1 MKNLYLVKMGMDYT
15 AESAPDMMGSDVGNY
30 RIRGTFHD
38 KNGDVIFVEFGNGYQ
53 RDNKGKSINAIKLR
67 VDSQFNTSIDWD
79 CNNSNIG
86 INYDM
91 LDKYNYTKR
100 DILKYIKDVFGVEF
114 DNLELI
120 DTRFF
125 NYDYHEV
132 PGDEIIVDTNKVGQA
147 KKIYDY
153 FYKYEKEVEKKKYP
167 NFSMYYEDNVLTVLL
182 HYNCYN
188 DIVKI
193 EDEFKFDFN
202 YIKPVEEIEK
212 AQRKWYASHGRR

>member
-1 MKNLYLVKMGMDYT
+1 MKNLYLVKMGCDYT
-15 AESAPDMMGSDVGNY
+15 EESAPEMRGSDVGNY

-38 KNGDVIFVEFGNGYQ
+38 KNGDVIFVEFGNGYI
-53 RDNKGKSINAIKLR
+53 RDDKGKSINAIKLR
-67 VDSQFNTSIDWD
+67 VDFQFNTSIDWD
-79 CNNSNIG
+79 CNKSSIK
-86 INYDM
+86 IDYDM
-91 LDKYNYTKR
+91 LDKYNYTKK
-100 DILKYIKDVFGVEF
+100 DILRYIKDVFGVEF

-125 NYDYHEV
+125 NYDYHET
-132 PGDEIIVDTNKVGQA
+132 PGDEVVVNSEKVKQA

-153 FYKYEKEVEKKKYP
+153 FYKYEKEIEKKKYP

-202 YIKPVEEIEK
+202 YIKPVDEIEK
-212 AQRKWYASHGRR
+212 AQRSFGRR